1 MKKTIAIVIMN
12 VILNYLVFVFVIA
25 ELNPIL
31 WGIPSRGLLAYI
43 TIITT
48 LLSLSFNKSLK

>member
-12 VILNYLVFVFVIA
+12 VILNYLVFVFIIA

-31 WGIPSRGLLAYI
+31 WGIHSRGLLAYI